1 MQRIIITIV
10 ICCTSFLVRGQ
21 DKMSLEE
28 VLQNIQNN
36 HPSVKMYDADIR
48 SSDEAAKGAKSWMP
62 PELGSGL
69 WMVPYNPSYWKKT
82 ADGMNGMGQY
92 MVSAQQMFPNKK
104 EQQANAAYMQAM
116 SSATTETKQA
126 TLNELYAAAKGS
138 YYNWMMLEKKLKVLE
153 DNQHILEFMIQSAEL
168 RYKNNLGKLTAYYK
182 AKAAIGIIENQRIE
196 MQGQIRQQQVILN
209 TLMNRDKLTPF
220 EIDTVYVV
228 KEYGAF
234 DSSYF
239 LQSRSDIKAIDRTI
253 DITNLQQNLERT
265 KLKPQFGVR
274 YEHMFGFGGLPMQY
288 TLMGMVRLPMV
299 GWSSKSTKANIE
311 SLKWKAESLQQQKQ
325 MITNEATGE
334 AEELMTSINTKK
346 KQVQLYEENI
356 IPALKKNFNILQ
368 LGYEQNTEE
377 LFELFDAWETLS
389 KAQMEYV
396 NQVQELLMMQVT
408 MDKILEQK

>member
-1 MQRIIITIV
+1 
-10 ICCTSFLVRGQ
+10 
-21 DKMSLEE
+21 MSLEE

-182 AKAAIGIIENQRIE
+182 AKAAIGIIENKRIE

>member
-1 MQRIIITIV
+1 MQRIIITITL
-10 ICCTSFLVRGQ
+10 CCTSFLVRAQ
-21 DKMSLEE
+21 NKMSLEE
-28 VLQNIQNN
+28 VLQNIQAN
-36 HPSVKMYDADIR
+36 HPAVKMYDADIR

>member
-182 AKAAIGIIENQRIE
+182 AKAAIGIIENKRIE

>member
-1 MQRIIITIV
+1 
-10 ICCTSFLVRGQ
+10 
-21 DKMSLEE
+21 MSLEE

-182 AKAAIGIIENQRIE
+182 AKAAIGIIENKRIE

-396 NQVQELLMMQVT
+396 NQVQELLIMQVT

>member
-288 TLMGMVRLPMV
+288 TLMGMVRLPMT

>member
-234 DSSYF
+234 GSSYF